1 MFQYLLYLLIGNN
14 AKEYTSLQ
22 QFTKIL
28 SSTNSNNQPI
38 YEIKNQTKKKK
49 KTPIKITQEGKTLS
63 KKVENNQ
70 HYTKLG
76 EERRLADYTLKS
88 KQMLCGVFNGL

>member
-49 KTPIKITQEGKTLS
+49 RPLKLLKREKTLS